1 MATNQLCSHSHQ
13 KCKTKDPYLP
23 GDSIHHIIRN
33 IRKQNLA
40 EVFMF
45 MPDKIIHQS
54 PHLDKIH
61 SIQGNISKEYDD
73 HHR

>member
-1 MATNQLCSHSHQ
+1 VQTVIKNAKL
-13 KCKTKDPYLP
+13 KTPICQVT
-23 GDSIHHIIRN
+23 IHHIIRN